1 MLVLL
6 LCIISFLLL
15 LYYYLFF
22 YYFFFFSSP
31 PPHLLLLLLYYV
43 FVVLSVISY
52 FNEVSIFHSTCFLF
66 FLMTCV
72 GTCKRIVKVEL
83 KRRKDFVVYF
93 FKVYISCLCCLSC
106 LWKGRSTN
114 TNHSSDN
121 RPSGSFDSITT
132 TRRNTRLG
140 EVAQLRLVWILKLG
154 GS

>member
-1 MLVLL
+1 MVLL

-15 LYYYLFF
+15 LYYYLF

-43 FVVLSVISY
+43 FVVVSVISY

-106 LWKGRSTN
+106 LWKGRSTK

>member
-15 LYYYLFF
+15 LYYYLF

-43 FVVLSVISY
+43 FVVVSVISY

>member
-1 MLVLL
+1 MVLL

-15 LYYYLFF
+15 LYYYLF

-43 FVVLSVISY
+43 FVVVSVISY